1 MWIATNDVERVVDWF
16 YKRSDAHFLGVF
28 VAGDRKFDSILKAV
42 IANRQTID
50 IITGPCIDVVL
61 FSTADLTLRGAGDP
75 PIRHISNLTKWTPT
89 FTREIANATTMST
102 NDIASAMKLG
112 IDDLPSL
119 VLLRRQARRW
129 DPEEVSRLTLKLR
142 GAADIDFLIEFFR
155 AFRKSLERLQRA
167 RSEGLQGTEQALVKI
182 ESHIADRMA
191 ETAVVEKRIAR
202 ISRDI
207 AEIQRCMALDAFNSE
222 HLLAILRSASSVDEF
237 ISGLST
243 ATAIEAT
250 QIERSLSGA
259 TLKRLIKAQ
268 VAQRNAERRLSKLRG
283 QMPNLRNALEYV
295 ELTEQEISELQVVL
309 DRFERKLSYALKRE
323 QVFKFLGVSEKLLDR
338 VKRIVRLAAAI
349 KTGGASLL

>member
-1 MWIATNDVERVVDWF
+1 
-16 YKRSDAHFLGVF
+16 
-28 VAGDRKFDSILKAV
+28 
-42 IANRQTID
+42 
-50 IITGPCIDVVL
+50 
-61 FSTADLTLRGAGDP
+61 
-75 PIRHISNLTKWTPT
+75 
-89 FTREIANATTMST
+89 MST